1 MFKYLIKS
9 IVVLVLIAIT
19 SVVAVFHYYNNDLP
33 DYSQLANYKPPSVTR
48 FYSSDVHLLEEY
60 ANEHRLFT
68 PIGAIPK
75 SLVEAFISAED
86 KNFYEHPGLDLLGIA
101 KAIVSNASNVVQN
114 KKMRGASTI
123 TQQVVRN
130 FLLTS
135 ERSLARKIKEA
146 ILSYKISQV
155 FTKDQILELYLNQI
169 YLGNN
174 SYGVAAAALA
184 YFNKSVE
191 ELDLAESAFLAALP
205 KGPSLYDKNYNKA
218 IARRNYVIYR
228 MVEDGYITEGVAKV
242 ALAEPIKFAKPKAS
256 NNFSGGYYADYVRGE
271 IVAKYGNNALYN
283 DGLTVITSLNSKY
296 QSWADDAL
304 REGIRKFDMSK
315 GYRGP
320 IGRIDLT
327 SWQQDIVKI
336 HNPESLLECKLAV
349 VLKVKAN
356 SAIDIGL
363 ADGAK
368 NTIPQEEYKWAVS
381 SSKNIANI
389 LSVGDVIVV
398 KKLEKNYGLRQIPEV
413 NGALVAIK
421 PSTGQVLAM
430 SGGYDFSASKFNR
443 VTQALRQPGSSIK
456 PFVYLAGLENNIQ
469 PNTIFT
475 DEPIEIYQGPGM
487 PMWKPKNYGKNFL
500 GDITMR
506 TAFERSTNIVTVKIA
521 QAVGLD
527 KVTEIIKRLNINNNP
542 PLFYSSVLGSI
553 ETTLLNL
560 TNAYAIL
567 VNSGNRVTPYFVEL
581 VEDRMGNTLYT
592 RPGEKCDN
600 SMDNINIIPNL
611 VQYKQIN
618 LVDEDSDYQILSFMM
633 GAVENGNAKRAKILG
648 ADIGGKSGTSND
660 SKDVWFIGFK
670 NDLVV
675 GVYVGYDAPKS
686 LGANAVGANV
696 SLPIFIDFMSKVV
709 KESPPLPFSIPPGIK
724 LAHVDPKTGEIIN
737 EGGVIESFKAQEYYY
752 NKGNNNKNTEDVFDV
767 LKP

>member
-9 IVVLVLIAIT
+9 IIVLLLIAVT
-19 SVVAVFHYYNNDLP
+19 CVAAIFHYYNNDLP
-33 DYSQLANYKPPSVTR
+33 DYSQLANYKPASVSR
-48 FYSSDVHLLEEY
+48 FYSSNITLLEEY

-101 KAIVSNASNVVQN
+101 KAIISNVSNVVQN

-218 IARRNYVIYR
+218 ITRRNYVIYR
-228 MVEDGYITEGVAKV
+228 MLEDGYITEDVAKV
-242 ALAEPIKFAKPKAS
+242 ALAEPIKFVKPKS
-256 NNFSGGYYADYVRGE
+256 VNNFSGGYYADYVRGE
-271 IVAKYGNNALYN
+271 LITNYGNDALYN

-296 QSWADDAL
+296 QEWADDAL
-304 REGIRKFDMSK
+304 RQGIRKFDMSK

-320 IGRIDLT
+320 VGRIDIT
-327 SWQQDIVKI
+327 NWQQDIVKI
-336 HNPESLLECKLAV
+336 HSPESLLEYNLAV
-349 VLKVKAN
+349 VLKVKAS

-363 ADGAK
+363 VDGSK
-368 NTIPQEEYKWAVS
+368 NIIVPEEYKWAVP
-381 SSKNIANI
+381 SSKNVTHI
-389 LSVGDVIVV
+389 LKVGDVIVV
-398 KKLEKNYGLRQIPEV
+398 KKLDKNYGLRQIPEI

-430 SGGYDFSASKFNR
+430 TGGYDFAASKFNR

-456 PFVYLAGLENNIQ
+456 PFVYLAGLENNIA
-469 PNTIFT
+469 PNKLFT
-475 DEPIEIYQGPGM
+475 DEPIEIYQGPGL

-506 TAFERSTNIVTVKIA
+506 TAFECSTNIVTVKIA
-521 QAVGLD
+521 QTVGLD
-527 KVTEIIKRLNINNNP
+527 KVTEIIKRLNINSNP
-542 PLFYSSVLGSI
+542 PLFYSSVLGSL

-567 VNSGNRVTPYFVEL
+567 VNSGNKVTPYFVEL
-581 VEDRMGNTLYT
+581 VEDRMGNTLYK
-592 RPGEKCDN
+592 RPGEKCTN
-600 SMDNINIIPNL
+600 SLDNINIVPN
-611 VQYKQIN
+611 VIQSKQIN
-618 LVDEDSDYQILSFMM
+618 LVDEDSDYQILSFMI
-633 GAVENGNAKRAKILG
+633 GAVQNGNAKRAKILG

-660 SKDVWFIGFK
+660 SKDVWFVGFK

-675 GVYVGYDAPKS
+675 GVYVGYDTPKS
-686 LGANAVGANV
+686 LGANAVGASV
-696 SLPIFIDFMSKVV
+696 ALPIFVDFMSNAV
-709 KESPPLPFSIPPGIK
+709 KESPSLPFSIPPGIK
-724 LAHVDPKTGEIIN
+724 LAHVDPKTGEIMT
-737 EGGVIESFKAQEYYY
+737 EGGIIESFKTQEYYDE
-752 NKGNNNKNTEDVFDV
+752 KSTEDVFDV
-767 LKP
+767 LKQ